1 MFFYQEDRR
10 VVILQKLL
18 LYCVEFSVFS
28 MFCGVTTEITVEILR
43 KKTLDN
49 QIPSLIISA
58 VISFSYC
65 DGFSVFQCFTCWLW
79 KTVKFCSFTTL
90 LVKRTKLWNSCIS
103 ITHFIFHYNTEL
115 KNTQQNSAKRGNQQR
130 GNQHQRQQKLGCW

>member
-58 VISFSYC
+58 VISVVTASDFLL
-65 DGFSVFQCFTCWLW
+65 FKCFP
-79 KTVKFCSFTTL
+79 
-90 LVKRTKLWNSCIS
+90 
-103 ITHFIFHYNTEL
+103 
-115 KNTQQNSAKRGNQQR
+115 
-130 GNQHQRQQKLGCW
+130 